1 MCVCVCM
8 YDLKFILD
16 SFRVFKASY
25 SCPAPRRIFSVEDDT
40 YFVVKVYF
48 TFDVSSHPLH
58 VFAKPYFW
66 MPSSGKESIPPHFK
80 PILSDIL
87 HKVY

>member
-1 MCVCVCM
+1 M

>member
-1 MCVCVCM
+1 M
-8 YDLKFILD
+8 YLKPVILAHLQER
-16 SFRVFKASY
+16 F
-25 SCPAPRRIFSVEDDT
+25 FSVEDET
-40 YFVVKVYF
+40 YFVVKIHSA
-48 TFDVSSHPLH
+48 FDAVRGLLH

-66 MPSSGKESIPPHFK
+66 MPSSGKESIPSYFK

>member
-1 MCVCVCM
+1 V
-8 YDLKFILD
+8 YLKPHP
-16 SFRVFKASY
+16 
-25 SCPAPRRIFSVEDDT
+25 CPAPRRLFSVEDDT
-40 YFVVKVYF
+40 YFVVKVHSA
-48 TFDVSSHPLH
+48 FDVSSRPLH

-66 MPSSGKESIPPHFK
+66 MPSSGKESIPPRLK